1 MSGRSP
7 LADAPDGILAARAAD
22 GDAVAFEALMRRYG
36 PMLRAYAVKVL
47 GSNDEADDVVQE
59 SFINAWNHVAELAD
73 VTAVRS
79 WLTRLVSNKAI
90 ERIRRRKYH
99 RDIADWDAPSPARN
113 TPERQV
119 EMSMQMRALSE
130 ALGRLPAEQRECWV
144 LKEVG
149 GVAYAD
155 IAEELDLPVS
165 TVRGLLARARR
176 TLLKDM
182 EEWR

>member
-1 MSGRSP
+1 VDARSP
-7 LADAPDGILAARAAD
+7 LSDAPDGILAARAAD
-22 GDAVAFEALMRRYG
+22 GDAAAFEALMRRFG

-79 WLTRLVSNKAI
+79 WLMRLVSNKAI

-99 RDIADWDAPSPARN
+99 SDITEWDAPGPARH

-119 EMSMQMRALSE
+119 EASLQMRALSE

-149 GVAYAD
+149 GLAYAD

-165 TVRGLLARARR
+165 TVRGLLARARS

>member
-1 MSGRSP
+1 VDARSP
-7 LADAPDGILAARAAD
+7 LSDAPDGILAARAAD
-22 GDAVAFEALMRRYG
+22 GDAAAFEALMRRFG

-73 VTAVRS
+73 VAAVRS
-79 WLTRLVSNKAI
+79 WLMRLVSNKAI

-99 RDIADWDAPSPARN
+99 RDITEWDAPGPARN

-119 EMSMQMRALSE
+119 EASLQMRALSE

-149 GVAYAD
+149 GLAYAD

-165 TVRGLLARARR
+165 TVRGLLSRARS